1 MNCGSEGIGR
11 KEQEIKKMHSEEM
24 IICKNTEEKNET
36 KLLKEENNFKFITA
50 SKVFNLFI
58 LLAKNM
64 SYKDM

>member
-24 IICKNTEEKNET
+24 IICRNTEEKNVT

-50 SKVFNLFI
+50 SKDF
-58 LLAKNM
+58 K
-64 SYKDM
+64 